1 MFHPL
6 LPDLT
11 EIKDQDLEN
20 KITELT
26 SKYYIAARYGNGA
39 VCSQIAIVI
48 EQYKEEL
55 QKRHQEKLNKLSGKN
70 QNKDLDDLINIG

>member
-6 LPDLT
+6 LPDLKD
-11 EIKDQDLEN
+11 IKDQDLEN

-26 SKYYIAARYGNGA
+26 SKYYTAARFGNGS
-39 VCSQIAIVI
+39 VCSQIAVVI

-55 QKRHQEKLNKLSGKN
+55 QKRHREKLNKLSGGN